1 MPLIAPPHMVYGCL
15 HLYRSFGGPGAQRHL
30 THNRTQPQSGSRCA
44 FGAYVRRC
52 PPRKRKGATRMASK
66 LCSAE
71 RIVLE
76 CGSCGERTVL
86 GGPEDV
92 WLSGRP
98 TFECECGRGLTLAD
112 RLGEARP

>member
-1 MPLIAPPHMVYGCL
+1 MG
-15 HLYRSFGGPGAQRHL
+15 
-30 THNRTQPQSGSRCA
+30 
-44 FGAYVRRC
+44 
-52 PPRKRKGATRMASK
+52 SK

-92 WLSGRP
+92 WLSGRT
-98 TFECECGRGLTLAD
+98 TFECECGRRLTLAD
-112 RLGEARP
+112 RLGEDRPRWGRSRGRMVVKAGPVSAQRVIG